1 MISLSFCTRLQWKP
15 LYSRHLDQKVL
26 SFEVLSF
33 EAVRI
38 EEFHYVATY
47 VQFYATKYFFE
58 LA

>member
-1 MISLSFCTRLQWKP
+1 MEP